1 MVDLLLQNDYS
12 VRVIDNLSGGRMDNL
27 AQHSGEARLAFEQ
40 ADICALP
47 PNSSLFRR
55 AELVFH
61 FAGIGDIVPSIEKP
75 LDYMAT
81 NVQGTVRVLEASRNG
96 GIGKLVYAA
105 SSSCYGLADTPTRED
120 HPIRPQYPYAL
131 SKYQGEQAAFHWMQ
145 VYRVPVNAIRIF
157 NAYGTRV
164 RTTGAYGAVFGVFF
178 KQKLAGKPFTL
189 VGDGS
194 QRRDFVYVTD
204 VARAFLLAGE
214 TKMAGEIWNLGG
226 GNPRSIN
233 ELVQLIEGPV
243 VHIPK
248 RPGEPEVTFA
258 DITKIRRD
266 LGWSPTVNFK
276 DGVARMLS
284 DIYAWEGAPLWDPE
298 TIERATATWFETLN
312 RG

>member
-1 MVDLLLQNDYS
+1 
-12 VRVIDNLSGGRMDNL
+12 
-27 AQHSGEARLAFEQ
+27 
-40 ADICALP
+40 
-47 PNSSLFRR
+47 
-55 AELVFH
+55 
-61 FAGIGDIVPSIEKP
+61 
-75 LDYMAT
+75 
-81 NVQGTVRVLEASRNG
+81 
-96 GIGKLVYAA
+96 
-105 SSSCYGLADTPTRED
+105 
-120 HPIRPQYPYAL
+120 
-131 SKYQGEQAAFHWMQ
+131 MQ

-178 KQKLAGKPFTL
+178 KQKLAGKPFPL

-194 QRRDFVYVTD
+194 QRRHLLSVTD

-226 GNPRSIN
+226 GNPRPIN

-284 DIYAWEGAPLWDPE
+284 EYLRMGRGSPLGSRDD
-298 TIERATATWFETLN
+298 
-312 RG
+312 